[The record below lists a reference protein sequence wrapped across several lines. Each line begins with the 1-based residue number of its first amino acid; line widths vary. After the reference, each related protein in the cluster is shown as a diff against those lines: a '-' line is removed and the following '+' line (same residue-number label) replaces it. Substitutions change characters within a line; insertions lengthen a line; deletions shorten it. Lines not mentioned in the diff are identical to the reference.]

1 VSHEES
7 PTVPR
12 QRPSLPSA
20 ERFAV
25 TVVEG
30 PDQGRQWAVDA
41 SQPAPLLIGTGSGCE
56 IRLSDRMVSRRHASV
71 CVEETRLRL
80 LDRGSTNGTFVDDMA
95 VRDISISDSRVI
107 QLGSTKLR
115 IDRVGA
121 VALQLTTASR
131 FGRLVGASPRMR
143 RLFPLCERLAQTEVP
158 VVIEGETGVGKEQLA
173 EAIHET
179 GPRSE
184 GPLVVFDCT
193 AVAPTLIESELFG
206 HEAGAFSGATHRHL
220 GVFERAA
227 GGTLLIDEIG
237 DLPLEQQPK
246 LLRAIERRSV
256 RRVGGEVDIRVDVRL
271 LAATRRDLDHEV
283 YAGRFR
289 DDLYHR
295 IAVARVALPPLR
307 ERAGDVSRLA
317 RHFWVELGGDPAR
330 LPKEVL
336 ERWEDDPWPGNV
348 RQLRNAVLRRLA
360 LGDLAE
366 LDAQPDA
373 REHPGGRHRVG
384 PGGDAVEAVLAL
396 ELPLAE
402 ARQKIVDE
410 FEQRYVERL
419 LDEHDGNMARAAA
432 AAGVARR
439 HFRRIKA
446 KTRHA

>member
-1 VSHEES
+1 M
-7 PTVPR
+7 
-12 QRPSLPSA
+12 PSA
-20 ERFAV
+20 ERFVV

-30 PDQGRQWAVDA
+30 PDVGGQWTVDA
-41 SQPAPLLIGTGSGCE
+41 TQPAPLRIGTGTGCE
-56 IRLSDRMVSRRHASV
+56 VQLRDRMVSRRHASV
-71 CVEETRLRL
+71 CVEDTRLRL
-80 LDRGSTNGTFVDDMA
+80 LDLGSTNGTFVDGMNVKD
-95 VRDISISDSRVI
+95 VSIATTRVI

-115 IDRVGA
+115 IERAGPM
-121 VALQLTTASR
+121 ALRLSTVSR
-131 FGRLVGASPRMR
+131 FGRVIGASPRMR

-158 VVIEGETGVGKEQLA
+158 LVIEGETGVGKEQLA
-173 EAIHET
+173 EAIHEM
-179 GPRSE
+179 GGRSE
-184 GPLVVFDCT
+184 GPFVVFDCT

-206 HEAGAFSGATHRHL
+206 HEAGSFSGATHRHL

-237 DLPLEQQPK
+237 DLPLAQQPK

-256 RRVGGEVDIRVDVRL
+256 RRVGGEADLRVDVRL

-283 YAGRFR
+283 HAGRFR

-307 ERAGDVSRLA
+307 ERMGDVSRLA
-317 RHFWVELGGDPAR
+317 RHFWIELGGDPAR
-330 LPKEVL
+330 LPSDVL
-336 ERWEDDPWPGNV
+336 ARWEDDPWPGNV

-366 LDAQPDA
+366 HQAEATP
-373 REHPGGRHRVG
+373 REHQGARHRVA

-396 ELPLAE
+396 DLPLAE

-419 LDEHDGNMARAAA
+419 LDEHGGNMARAAA

-446 KTRHA
+446 KSRKG